1 MMANDKPS
9 LAYRFLR
16 GAWLTLEY
24 SRKLAMNL
32 LFLVFVLVVLI
43 AFSVSRP
50 AMREHTA
57 LVIAPESKIV
67 EQYSADP
74 GTRALQHAFGES
86 SKEVQLRDLLRA
98 LEAAKTDQR
107 IDRIVIRPD
116 LIGADGM
123 AQLREVARAIR
134 EVRASGKE
142 VIAYADSLDQ
152 KGYLLAS
159 EANAIYLHP
168 AGGLLIEGLGR
179 YRTYYR
185 EGLQDKLGVD
195 VHLFRVGE
203 FKSAAEP
210 YILDAA
216 SPEAKE
222 ADLFWMNDLWQR
234 YLADVGHARGIDPA
248 KLAAAID
255 DMPNGLKAANGDL
268 AKWALDQHLVD
279 GLKTSDEVEALL
291 EQKGAVDEKLH
302 SFRQVDLDG
311 YLASL
316 GPELPPLSGNEV
328 AVVIAQGEISSGRQ
342 PPGKIGGESTAA
354 LIAQARNDKRVKALV
369 LRVDSPGGEV
379 FASEQIRREI
389 ELTRKAGI
397 PVVVSM
403 GNVAASGG
411 YWISMNA
418 NRIFADPSTI
428 SGSIGIFGLWM
439 SGPRAL
445 EKIGVHSDGVGTTRW
460 AGAFDPARPL
470 DPAVGELI
478 QATIDHGYAQ
488 FIGNVA
494 HARGRTPEQ
503 VDTIARGRVWSGAQ
517 AKDRGLVDAFGGLRE
532 ATDTAAQLGKLDKG
546 DYQVVYVE
554 KQMTAFER
562 FFSGFGDN
570 SRARTL
576 LAASGLKAVFLPE
589 RTQDDLA
596 HAMDWLASQ
605 KNKPFGAV
613 AHCFCGL

>member
-1 MMANDKPS
+1 MPEARPPS

-16 GAWLTLEY
+16 GSWRVLDI
-24 SRKLAMNL
+24 SRRLAMNL
-32 LFLVFVLVVLI
+32 VFLFLVIVFLI
-43 AFSVSRP
+43 AMSSSRP
-50 AMREHTA
+50 AMRDNTA

-67 EQYSADP
+67 EQFSADP

-86 SKEVQLRDLLRA
+86 SREVQLRDLLRA
-98 LEAAKTDQR
+98 LEAARDDHHISR
-107 IDRIVIRPD
+107 VVIRPD
-116 LIGADGM
+116 LISADGI

-134 EVRASGKE
+134 AVRDSGKE
-142 VIAYADSLDQ
+142 VIAYADNLDQ
-152 KGYLLAS
+152 KGYLLAA
-159 EANAIYLHP
+159 EANTIYLHP
-168 AGGLLIEGLGR
+168 SGTLILEGLGR
-179 YRTYYR
+179 YRQYYR
-185 EGLQDKLGVD
+185 EGLQDKLGID

-216 SPEAKE
+216 SPASKE

-234 YLADVGHARGIDPA
+234 YLGDVARARGIDA
-248 KLAAAID
+248 KELAAAID
-255 DMPNGLKAANGDL
+255 DMANGLKAVGGDP
-268 AKWALDQHLVD
+268 AKWAYEHHLVD
-279 GLKTSDEVEALL
+279 GLKTDDEVEALL
-291 EQKGAVDEKLH
+291 EQKGAADERIH
-302 SFRQVDLDG
+302 SFRQIDLDD
-311 YLASL
+311 YLVHL
-316 GPELPPLSGNEV
+316 GPQLPPLTGYEV
-328 AVVIAQGEISSGRQ
+328 AVVVAQGEISGGRQ
-342 PPGKIGGESTAA
+342 PPGKIGGESTAG
-354 LIAQARNDKRVKALV
+354 LIEQARNDRRVKALV

-379 FASEQIRREI
+379 FASEQIRRQV

-418 NRIFADPSTI
+418 NRIYADPSTI

-460 AGAFDPARPL
+460 AGAFDPARAL
-470 DPAVGELI
+470 DPAVGDLI
-478 QATIDHGYAQ
+478 QTTIDHGYQQ

-494 HARGRTPEQ
+494 KARDRTKEQ
-503 VDTIARGRVWSGAQ
+503 IDTIARGRVWSGAQ
-517 AKDRGLVDAFGGLRE
+517 AKERGLVDAFGGLKE
-532 ATDTAAQLGKLDKG
+532 ATDEAARLGRLGKG

-554 KQMTAFER
+554 KPMTAFER

-570 SRARTL
+570 TRARTL
-576 LAASGLKAVFLPE
+576 LAASGMKALFLPAHA
-589 RTQDDLA
+589 QDDLT
-596 HAMDWLASQ
+596 HAMDWLSSQ
-605 KNKPFGAV
+605 QGKPFGAV